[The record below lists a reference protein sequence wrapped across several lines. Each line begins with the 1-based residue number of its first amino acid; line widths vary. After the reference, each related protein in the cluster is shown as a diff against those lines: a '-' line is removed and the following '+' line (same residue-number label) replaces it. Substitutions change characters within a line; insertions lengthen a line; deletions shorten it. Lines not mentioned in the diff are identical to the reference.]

1 MSEGMFGWKSEIE
14 TCECG
19 NELGYIIKN
28 IPYFYIRVGYSK
40 IGYVTVDRYVTVDM
54 SQWMNKWS
62 EWVKNAW
69 MDEWMRECVNE
80 WMSNWICHK
89 EYVIFSY
96 KIWIKYNWR
105 CHSIYV
111 TVNCCVK
118 Q

>member
-28 IPYFYIRVGYSK
+28 IPYFHIRVGYSK

-62 EWVKNAW
+62 EWVKNVW
-69 MDEWMRECVNE
+69 MNEWMSERVNEWMRECVNE
-80 WMSNWICHK
+80 WLDMS
-89 EYVIFSY
+89 
-96 KIWIKYNWR
+96 
-105 CHSIYV
+105 
-111 TVNCCVK
+111 
-118 Q
+118 